1 MAVLIPESLRNRKGT
16 PDTVKQVASALT
28 TALEDN
34 VTVWYEPACDETGE
48 RPDFV
53 VLDPNYGVLVIEVLK
68 GTGKS
73 TVLGGINGELRISV
87 DGKEQA
93 VPSPLNR
100 AEAFA
105 DLLRAS
111 IAAQPQLAHVPVGA
125 LMVFT
130 GLTRETAEA
139 KRIGDV
145 IDLGRCL
152 FKTELAAASNDA
164 STAPLLR
171 VFGRAVGGPLK
182 QAATDDELTLLR
194 AIIHPETIIHPRPT
208 QGALFSAAAIDGDE
222 LKVMDRQQERLAKS
236 IGGGHRV
243 IRGVAGSGKTL
254 VLVARARMLSRM
266 LPSRKILVTCY
277 TRSLASQLRK
287 QLADCPNVD
296 VRNLD
301 KLMGEAIRDAGM
313 KHPGYGKNAG
323 SVAKEALLA
332 LDTKDA
338 PKFRAVLVDEAQ
350 DFDADDLQFCIR
362 LLEATD
368 PDEQDLII
376 VADSA
381 QNIFKKNFTWKDAGV
396 RAQGRTRLM
405 RTNYRNTK
413 QILAFAYEFLTAD
426 LNIAV
431 QTKLDPD
438 DEIGIIPAEA
448 SKRSGAAPR
457 VIAAG
462 GHADE
467 LAKVVEAV
475 KLYYGDRSRARS
487 VAVLY
492 GEQWGPKPFAPAL
505 AAALGAA
512 GLPYFWV
519 TDPNHDANKDR
530 AGETDSPI
538 VLSTI
543 RSAKGLEFPAAI
555 VCGLGQQSDLLT
567 ARKIAYVGM
576 TRAINDLTV
585 VVGKDSPFRADL
597 VKPTN

>member
-1 MAVLIPESLRNRKGT
+1 VAVLIPESLRNRKGI
-16 PDTVKQVASALT
+16 PETVKQVASALI

-34 VTVWYEPACDETGE
+34 VTVWYEPEFDETGT

-53 VLDPNYGVLVIEVLK
+53 VLDPHYGVLVIEVLK

-73 TVLGGINGELRISV
+73 TVLGGINGELRVSV
-87 DGKEQA
+87 DGREQS
-93 VPSPLNR
+93 VPSPLVR
-100 AEAFA
+100 ADAFA
-105 DLLRAS
+105 EVLRSA
-111 IAAQPQLAHVPVGA
+111 IAAQPTLAHVRVGA

-139 KRIGDV
+139 KRIGEA
-145 IDLGRCL
+145 IDLDRCV
-152 FKTELAAASNDA
+152 FKTDLAAASAESN
-164 STAPLLR
+164 TAPLFR

-182 QAATDDELTLLR
+182 QAATDDELALLR
-194 AIIHPETIIHPRPT
+194 AIIHPEIIIHPRPT
-208 QGALFSAAAIDGDE
+208 QGSLFSAAAIDGDE

-236 IGGGHRV
+236 MGGGHRV

-254 VLVARARMLSRM
+254 VLVARARQLSRL
-266 LPSRKILVTCY
+266 LPNRKILVTCY
-277 TRSLASQLRK
+277 TKSLASQLRK

-301 KLMGEAIRDAGM
+301 KLMGEAIQDAGLE
-313 KHPGYGKNAG
+313 HPGYGKNAD
-323 SVAKEALLA
+323 SVARRALSAADKKEPA
-332 LDTKDA
+332 
-338 PKFRAVLVDEAQ
+338 KFRAVLVDEAQ
-350 DFDADDLQFCIR
+350 DFDSEDLQFCIR

-381 QNIFKKNFTWKDAGV
+381 QNIFKRNFRWKDAGV

-413 QILAFAYEFLTAD
+413 QILSFAYGFLTAD
-426 LNIAV
+426 SSIAV

-448 SKRSGAAPR
+448 SKRSGAEPR
-457 VIAAG
+457 VVAAG
-462 GHADE
+462 DLDDE
-467 LAKVVEAV
+467 LTKVVAAV
-475 KLYYGDRSRARS
+475 KDYYGDRSRARS

-492 GEQWGPKPFAPAL
+492 GEQWGARPFAPAL

-512 GLPYFWV
+512 GFPYFWV
-519 TDPNHDANKDR
+519 TDPDQKGNKDR
-530 AGETDSPI
+530 AGETECPV

-543 RSAKGLEFPAAI
+543 RSAKGLEFPAAV
-555 VCGLGQQSDLLT
+555 VCGLGPHSDLVT

-585 VVGKDSPFRADL
+585 VVGKDSPFRTDL
-597 VKPTN
+597 VK

>member
-1 MAVLIPESLRNRKGT
+1 MAVLIPESLRNRKGI
-16 PDTVKQVASALT
+16 PETVKQVASALT
-28 TALEDN
+28 TALEDD
-34 VTVWYEPACDETGE
+34 VTVWYEPACDDTGA

-53 VLDPNYGVLVIEVLK
+53 VLDPHYGVLVIEVLK

-87 DGKEQA
+87 DGKEQTI
-93 VPSPLNR
+93 PSPLVR
-100 AEAFA
+100 ADEFA
-105 DLLRAS
+105 ELLRSA
-111 IAAQPQLAHVPVGA
+111 IAAQPSLAHVPVGS

-130 GLTRETAEA
+130 GLTRDTAET

-145 IDLGRCL
+145 IDLDRCL
-152 FKTELAAASNDA
+152 FKTDLVSASADA
-164 STAPLLR
+164 NTAPLLR
-171 VFGRAVGGPLK
+171 VFGRAVGGSLK
-182 QAATDDELTLLR
+182 QAATEDELAMLR
-194 AIIHPETIIHPRPT
+194 AIVHPESIIHPRPT
-208 QGALFSAAAIDGDE
+208 QGSLFSAAAIDGDE
-222 LKVMDRQQERLAKS
+222 LKVMDRQQERIAKS
-236 IGGGHRV
+236 IGSGHRV

-266 LPSRKILVTCY
+266 LPNRRILVTCY

-301 KLMGEAIRDAGM
+301 KLMGEAIRDAGL

-323 SVAKEALLA
+323 SVAKEALNA
-332 LDTKDA
+332 LDIKDA

-350 DFDADDLQFCIR
+350 DFDTEDLQFCIR

-381 QNIFKKNFTWKDAGV
+381 QNIFKKNFRWKDAGV

-405 RTNYRNTK
+405 RTNYRNTR

-426 LNIAV
+426 GSIEV

-438 DEIGIIPAEA
+438 DEIGVIPPEA
-448 SKRSGAAPR
+448 SKRSGAEPR

-462 GHADE
+462 DSNDE
-467 LAKVVEAV
+467 LAKVVSAV
-475 KLYYGDRSRARS
+475 KEYYGDRSRARS
-487 VAVLY
+487 VAVLH
-492 GEQWGPKPFAPAL
+492 GEQWGSKSFAPAL

-519 TDPNHDANKDR
+519 TDPDHDANKDR
-530 AGETDSPI
+530 AGETESPI

-543 RSAKGLEFPAAI
+543 RSAKGLEFPAAV
-555 VCGLGQQSDLLT
+555 VCGLGPQSDLVT

-585 VVGKDSPFRADL
+585 IVGKDSPFRADL
-597 VKPTN
+597 VK